1 MRKISSGRVI
11 LKDEWWVQN
20 TMLGLLLH
28 LCQAERSVLP
38 ASEMCP
44 DWSGFLTLSLS
55 SLLAHNLEYKTAR
68 SVPLATSVS
77 VWKLEKSDGCIHL
90 QIRHKLSL

>member
-1 MRKISSGRVI
+1 MSKISPGLVI
-11 LKDEWWVQN
+11 LQDEWWVQN
-20 TMLGLLLH
+20 TMLGLLLL

-55 SLLAHNLEYKTAR
+55 SLLARNLEYKTAR
-68 SVPLATSVS
+68 SVPVATSIS
-77 VWKLEKSDGCIHL
+77 VWKLERSDACNHL
-90 QIRHKLSL
+90 